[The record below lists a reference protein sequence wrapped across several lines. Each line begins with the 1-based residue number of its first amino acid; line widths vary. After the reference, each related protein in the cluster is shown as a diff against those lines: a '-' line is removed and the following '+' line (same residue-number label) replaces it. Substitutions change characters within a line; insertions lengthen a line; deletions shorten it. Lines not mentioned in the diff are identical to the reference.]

1 MDEKGF
7 LLGKATKA
15 KRIFPRDLRS
25 SRKLLGAGQDG
36 SREWITVVVTICG
49 DGATL
54 PPLLIYDST
63 SGSIQD
69 SWVQL
74 SRTQRLVHVF
84 CQWLGF

>member
-15 KRIFPRDLRS
+15 KRISPRDLRS
-25 SRKLLGAGQDG
+25 SGKLSGAGQDG

-84 CQWLGF
+84 C